1 MQEAYNPLQLK
12 IWRQISSRAVRES
25 RKNRKFKAVYVDG
38 VRYRSFF
45 EAGIDSGISYVSIST
60 KMKKSG
66 GAPVIVGYS
75 VIVAEEWIFKHPEY
89 LF

>member
-1 MQEAYNPLQLK
+1 MQTANQQQLR
-12 IWRQISSRAVRES
+12 IWRQITSPAARKDRNSR
-25 RKNRKFKAVYVDG
+25 NKAVYVDG
-38 VRYRSFF
+38 IRYRSFF

-60 KMKKSG
+60 RMKQSN

-75 VIVAEEWIFKHPEY
+75 VVIAESWLLKHPEY